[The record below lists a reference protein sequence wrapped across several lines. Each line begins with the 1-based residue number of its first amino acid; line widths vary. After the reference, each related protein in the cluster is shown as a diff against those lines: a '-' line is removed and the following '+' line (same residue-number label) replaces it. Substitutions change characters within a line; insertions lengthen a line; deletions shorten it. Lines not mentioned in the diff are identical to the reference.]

1 MFVHGTELDE
11 LGRVVRRDRVG
22 RGVAVVFE
30 VGLGFGFLS
39 GELEFE
45 LVVDIDL
52 VVDLVG
58 RKLLECGL
66 RVEFARGRAPDEA
79 HEPAPFSSARADVR
93 SQLS

>member
-1 MFVHGTELDE
+1 MFTEEE
-11 LGRVVRRDRVG
+11 LEEVGRVVRRDRVG
-22 RGVAVVFE
+22 RGGRVVFE

-58 RKLLECGL
+58 RRLLEFGL

-79 HEPAPFSSARADVR
+79 HEPAPFCGARADVR
-93 SQLS
+93 SRLS